1 MGSQVLV
8 PFRGCEDSHRHL
20 KLMGDLGQVKQ
31 SASRF
36 NDQFIFFFFSFMY
49 FLSFVFWQI
58 VPMKYHPRD
67 VDSIKAV
74 MAKSNVV
81 VNLIGLFYLRP
92 TLYSYIQNT
101 ILV

>member
-1 MGSQVLV
+1 MINSYSL
-8 PFRGCEDSHRHL
+8 
-20 KLMGDLGQVKQ
+20 
-31 SASRF
+31 
-36 NDQFIFFFFSFMY
+36 FSFIY
-49 FLSFVFWQI
+49 FVSSVFWQI

-92 TLYSYIQNT
+92 ILYSYIQNA
-101 ILV
+101 ILSVNINSN